1 LKKTKISKSR
11 TSICTTTLSARTHW
25 LIIGLVFS
33 LFACEDPGEIG
44 LNINPENG
52 VFVARYVEIP
62 IESKVVQHRDIISDN
77 TTRIDRTRTKR
88 PVDEVTIEGR
98 FLVGKMTTPETGEMR
113 STAYTGLYLNS
124 IGFTGVDDANN
135 AYTFDSL
142 KMFARVEY
150 YSGSN
155 LSSSQ
160 KIRIHELL
168 DSLIIDSLYLTRSEQ
183 AYNAQ
188 VLGTFDMDL
197 TSFDSTVVDTV
208 YSVRLADE
216 LGQRFMDEVQR
227 DTMAFSSNPEFR
239 KFFYGF
245 AFVPDESNDVIAGI
259 HAESNSTFVRM
270 YFHSALDTTSLDF
283 IFDNGYNEQ
292 GDLLN
297 KYFNRITLNK
307 SGTPVDV
314 ITDYYREYE
323 TNDAYSY
330 IQGSSGILTKLDMSA
345 FFQLQDTVASL
356 VINRAELTVPVKAF
370 QPTLVPSTSLDL
382 YLTDD
387 SNRFISSTDTL
398 TSKLFYQTVGSIGIT
413 VENTSD
419 YSYAGNV
426 TSYVQGLA
434 DGTIEE
440 DAVLLA
446 QQALWNSVLSVNQS
460 VVEKDRFLLKV
471 YYSALK

>member
-1 LKKTKISKSR
+1 
-11 TSICTTTLSARTHW
+11 
-25 LIIGLVFS
+25 
-33 LFACEDPGEIG
+33 
-44 LNINPENG
+44 
-52 VFVARYVEIP
+52 
-62 IESKVVQHRDIISDN
+62 
-77 TTRIDRTRTKR
+77 
-88 PVDEVTIEGR
+88 
-98 FLVGKMTTPETGEMR
+98 
-113 STAYTGLYLNS
+113 
-124 IGFTGVDDANN
+124 
-135 AYTFDSL
+135 
-142 KMFARVEY
+142 
-150 YSGSN
+150 
-155 LSSSQ
+155 
-160 KIRIHELL
+160 
-168 DSLIIDSLYLTRSEQ
+168 
-183 AYNAQ
+183 
-188 VLGTFDMDL
+188 
-197 TSFDSTVVDTV
+197 
-208 YSVRLADE
+208 
-216 LGQRFMDEVQR
+216 
-227 DTMAFSSNPEFR
+227 
-239 KFFYGF
+239 
-245 AFVPDESNDVIAGI
+245 
-259 HAESNSTFVRM
+259 
-270 YFHSALDTTSLDF
+270 
-283 IFDNGYNEQ
+283 
-292 GDLLN
+292 LN

-460 VVEKDRFLLKV
+460 VVEKDRILLKV

>member
-1 LKKTKISKSR
+1 MTFTVLWI
-11 TSICTTTLSARTHW
+11 
-25 LIIGLVFS
+25 
-33 LFACEDPGEIG
+33 
-44 LNINPENG
+44 
-52 VFVARYVEIP
+52 
-62 IESKVVQHRDIISDN
+62 QHRWI
-77 TTRIDRTRTKR
+77 
-88 PVDEVTIEGR
+88 
-98 FLVGKMTTPETGEMR
+98 
-113 STAYTGLYLNS
+113 
-124 IGFTGVDDANN
+124 
-135 AYTFDSL
+135 
-142 KMFARVEY
+142 
-150 YSGSN
+150 
-155 LSSSQ
+155 
-160 KIRIHELL
+160 
-168 DSLIIDSLYLTRSEQ
+168 
-183 AYNAQ
+183 
-188 VLGTFDMDL
+188 
-197 TSFDSTVVDTV
+197 
-208 YSVRLADE
+208 
-216 LGQRFMDEVQR
+216 
-227 DTMAFSSNPEFR
+227 
-239 KFFYGF
+239 
-245 AFVPDESNDVIAGI
+245 
-259 HAESNSTFVRM
+259 
-270 YFHSALDTTSLDF
+270 F